1 VKAKFIT
8 FEGSEG
14 CGKTTQITL
23 LADWLKQRGESVICL
38 REPGGTPLG
47 EVIRHLLKHDP
58 AGHDMSAESELLLF
72 TASRAELVR
81 KVIRPALTA
90 NHWVICDRFHDSTTV
105 YQGLARGLDFA
116 AVGAINNFALGGTVP
131 SLTLFLDLSPAEAR
145 ARMLRRPRPV
155 GQDDRMEKEP
165 AEFYEKVINGY
176 RQLANDE
183 APRIKRIDANGDK
196 AAIFARILTE
206 VQHAFPG
213 QLD

>member
-14 CGKTTQITL
+14 CGKTTQVQL
-23 LADWLKQRGESVICL
+23 LADLLKQHGQPVICL

-47 EVIRHLLKHDP
+47 ETIRHLLKHDP
-58 AGHDMSAESELLLF
+58 AGLGMSAESELLLF
-72 TASRAELVR
+72 TSSRAELIR
-81 KVIRPALTA
+81 KVIRPALAA
-90 NHWVICDRFHDSTTV
+90 NHWVICDRFHDSTTI
-105 YQGLARGLDFA
+105 YQGIARGLGLA
-116 AVGAINNFALGGTVP
+116 ATAAINNFALGGTIP
-131 SLTLFLDLSPAEAR
+131 SLTLLLDLPPAEAR
-145 ARMLRRPRPV
+145 ARMLSRPRPV

-165 AEFYEKVINGY
+165 VEFYEKVINGY

-183 APRIKRIDANGDK
+183 TPRIKRIDATGDK

-206 VQHAFPG
+206 VRHAFPG